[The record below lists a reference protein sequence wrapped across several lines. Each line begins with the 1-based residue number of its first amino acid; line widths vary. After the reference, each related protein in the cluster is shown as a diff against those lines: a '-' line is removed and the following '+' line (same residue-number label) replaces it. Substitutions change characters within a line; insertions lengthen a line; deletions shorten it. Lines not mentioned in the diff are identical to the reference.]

1 MDKNKNIISEIG
13 SRIAEIRDERGL
25 TQSDLSKMT
34 NIDQANLSKIEQG
47 KYNVSIEILDK
58 ILNAMDCNIQIV
70 KNEPVLEPLIN
81 SSNTTTNAS
90 LENVLN
96 NAFIIKRVSTK
107 RLKEF
112 SYNIIERPIT
122 DSELFQLLEFT
133 NLKLSYYDLAS
144 VFVGNKF
151 IKDYMTSIPKNSPML
166 RVTDTAAE
174 IDGLYQHGEYLT
186 VSLNRKKLLNI
197 YRFLGDSSLYNTD
210 YGIDRTYA
218 FARYYLKSN

>member
-1 MDKNKNIISEIG
+1 MDKNKNIIAEIG

-70 KNEPVLEPLIN
+70 KNEPVLEPLII
-81 SSNTTTNAS
+81 SSTTNAS
-90 LENVLN
+90 LEKVLN

-133 NLKLSYYDLAS
+133 NLKLNYYDLAS

-166 RVTDTAAE
+166 RVTDTAAR

-186 VSLNRKKLLNI
+186 VSLNREKLLNI
-197 YRFLGDSSLYNTD
+197 YRFLDDSSLYNTD
-210 YGIDRTYA
+210 YGMDRTYA